1 MVTKVLERFAE
12 QSSIKCDFSPKFD
25 KFFKKN
31 RDRVLEDKLL
41 DKMEEICEN
50 PYIGKK
56 KHGKIDDVYSHKFYH
71 YRTQYIISYEVI
83 TVKKEN
89 HKSIEFVKI
98 DDRGDEYKA
107 IERYK
112 STSKRK

>member
-50 PYIGKK
+50 PYIGK
-56 KHGKIDDVYSHKFYH
+56 
-71 YRTQYIISYEVI
+71 RN
-83 TVKKEN
+83 TVKLMMYIVINFIIIEL
-89 HKSIEFVKI
+89 SI
-98 DDRGDEYKA
+98 
-107 IERYK
+107 
-112 STSKRK
+112 